1 MHSIR
6 HLSGLNQTPNES
18 TPNNQC
24 ILKQITL
31 HAMFI
36 SIAIIIYILIFTFYN
51 N

>member
-1 MHSIR
+1 MMLSYY
-6 HLSGLNQTPNES
+6 LSGLNQTPSES

-36 SIAIIIYILIFTFYN
+36 SIAIIIVVI
-51 N
+51 